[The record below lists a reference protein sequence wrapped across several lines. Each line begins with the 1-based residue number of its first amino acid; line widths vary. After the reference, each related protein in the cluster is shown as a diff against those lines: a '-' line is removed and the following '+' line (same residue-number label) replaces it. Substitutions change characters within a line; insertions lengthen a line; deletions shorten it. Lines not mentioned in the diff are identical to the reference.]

1 MKPLSEVVPGLLVI
15 HILIQAV
22 WRGALHLCQSQWSIG
37 GVKGVNGVKGV
48 MGQKNIPYVP

>member
-48 MGQKNIPYVP
+48 MGQNNIPYAP